1 LYDDGKEGIVMVE
14 EWRGYTAGCQ
24 NNDNRDEV
32 TNNKVTDIQNERER
46 EGERIERRELICW

>member
-1 LYDDGKEGIVMVE
+1 MVE